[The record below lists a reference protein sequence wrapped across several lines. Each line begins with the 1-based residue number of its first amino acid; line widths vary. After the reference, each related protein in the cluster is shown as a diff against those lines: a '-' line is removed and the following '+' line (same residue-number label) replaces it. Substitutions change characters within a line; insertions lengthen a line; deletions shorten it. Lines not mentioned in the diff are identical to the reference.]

1 MRWEEYKPLA
11 QTSRDVIIL
20 PFFSIALKG
29 KAGVWLDV
37 GCGSGDL
44 TCDLSDALDLQIVG
58 IDKDFPPHA
67 QEACSAQSVHL
78 VKADLTKNGIA
89 ETGVI
94 FDGAYSNCC
103 FCHLNDDEFLEV
115 LVDLNASLKVGAELV
130 FLVPSLEWAREM
142 YSDVVHEA
150 SGITAVPRYGGR
162 QHFRLPAWYESA
174 LIKSGFTDATS
185 ESIVIPDNPALDER
199 YLSRTGR
206 PLFTAFRATRAARV
220 DGAHAVQKAFDI
232 AHDNRKLEIQL
243 FWQRSLFFWG
253 FVAAALVG
261 YLAAIKDASLVAIIF
276 ALFGLVCSI
285 VWSQGNRG
293 SKYWQEYWENKVN
306 ILQHHTTGNIFYDR
320 KPKNPKF
327 WDVFA
332 GRRISVSKLTMALSD
347 FTVFLWFLLCLL
359 TFVDSDVI
367 VAHQKMISGCL
378 LVGTL
383 LYCLFLLRKS
393 KSED

>member
-1 MRWEEYKPLA
+1 MNWEQYKPLA
-11 QTSRDVIIL
+11 QTSRDVIVF
-20 PFFSIALKG
+20 PFFYAALQSST
-29 KAGVWLDV
+29 GVWLDV

-44 TCDLSDALDLQIVG
+44 TCNLSNSLDIQIVG
-58 IDKDFPPHA
+58 VDRDFSLHA
-67 QEACSAQSVHL
+67 QEESSAQSVHL

-103 FCHLNDDEFLEV
+103 FCHLNDEELLEV
-115 LVDLNASLKVGAELV
+115 LVDLNSSLRIGAELI
-130 FLVPSLEWAREM
+130 FLVPSFEWAREM
-142 YSDVVHEA
+142 YSDVTHES
-150 SGITAVPRYGGR
+150 SGITAVPRYGER
-162 QHFRLPAWYESA
+162 QYFRLPAWYETA
-174 LIKSGFTDATS
+174 LNKSGFTAATS
-185 ESIVIPDNPALDER
+185 EPILIPDNTDLDER
-199 YLSRTGR
+199 YLSRAGR
-206 PLFTAFRATRAARV
+206 PLFTAFRATRATHI
-220 DGAHAVQKAFDI
+220 DGAHAIQKAFDI

-261 YLAAIKDASLVAIIF
+261 YLSALKDASPVAVVF

-293 SKYWQEYWENKVN
+293 SKYWQEYWEKKVN

-320 KPKNPKF
+320 RPTTPTL

-347 FTVFLWFLLCLL
+347 FTVFLWFLLCLG
-359 TFVDSDVI
+359 TFVDPELI
-367 VAHQKMISGCL
+367 VAHRKWISVCL

-383 LYCLFLLRKS
+383 LYCLFFLRKS

>member
-20 PFFSIALKG
+20 PFFSTALKG
-29 KAGVWLDV
+29 KTGVWLDV

-44 TCDLSDALDLQIVG
+44 TCDLSASLDLQIVG

-89 ETGVI
+89 ETGVV

-130 FLVPSLEWAREM
+130 FLVPSLDWAREM
-142 YSDVVHEA
+142 YSDVVHET

-174 LIKSGFTDATS
+174 LNKSGFTDATS
-185 ESIVIPDNPALDER
+185 ESILIPDNPALDER
-199 YLSRTGR
+199 YLSRAAR

-261 YLAAIKDASLVAIIF
+261 YLAAIKDSSPAAVVF

-332 GRRISVSKLTMALSD
+332 GRRISVSKLTMGLSD

-367 VAHQKMISGCL
+367 VAHQEVISGCL

>member
-1 MRWEEYKPLA
+1 MRWEDYKPLA
-11 QTSRDVIIL
+11 QTSRDIIVL
-20 PFFSIALKG
+20 PFFSTALKG
-29 KAGVWLDV
+29 KTGVWLDV

-44 TCDLSDALDLQIVG
+44 TCDLSASLDLQIVG
-58 IDKDFPPHA
+58 IDKDFPAHA
-67 QEACSAQSVHL
+67 QETCSAQGVHL
-78 VKADLTKNGIA
+78 VKADLTRNGIA
-89 ETGVI
+89 ETGVV

-142 YSDVVHEA
+142 YSEVVHET

-174 LIKSGFTDATS
+174 LNKSGFTDASS
-185 ESIVIPDNPALDER
+185 ESILIPDNPALGER
-199 YLSRTGR
+199 YLSRAGR
-206 PLFTAFRATRAARV
+206 PLFTAFRATRAAGT
-220 DGAHAVQKAFDI
+220 DGDHAVQKAFDI

-261 YLAAIKDASLVAIIF
+261 YLTAIKDSSPVAVVF

-306 ILQHHTTGNIFYDR
+306 TLQHHTTGNIFYDR
-320 KPKNPKF
+320 KPKNPAF

-359 TFVDSDVI
+359 TFVDSNVI
-367 VAHQKMISGCL
+367 VADQKVISGCL